1 MLVHA
6 CVLSRLSCVTL
17 CATPWTVMHQ
27 APWSM
32 GFSRQEYWSGLPFPP
47 PGDLPNPGIEPVSP
61 ALVGRFFTPE
71 PPGKTHTS
79 SLTHTCTH
87 THAHTHYQIWLRAD
101 VLLPW
106 RQTILKVSPELLG
119 WGAQQHQMQP
129 RVSRAFL
136 LSCLAGGLCTPHTLT
151 ITHGWSHSS
160 FFSTRKWRSLP
171 PYSFLFCPYLH
182 GLLALSQNK
191 LKSLPVGS
199 PRNSRGEGFLVA
211 SVCLWTLHGVCKFY
225 GAGKLPDLFKS
236 VFQLPSAIED
246 VTDLQWKSRKS
257 MCVWSMCVNVQNFQ
271 KACCLQDPSARPSFW
286 QWPCAVDSCI
296 QRLLGPDLGEWPDSQ
311 CGEDLELILELCLS
325 PSVWRLSRRT
335 GEPSL
340 QGSYVWSLP
349 PPERLRNVRN
359 L

>member
-6 CVLSRLSCVTL
+6 CVLSRLSCVRL
-17 CATPWTVMHQ
+17 FATPWTVMHQ

-61 ALVGRFFTPE
+61 ALADSLPLSHLGRPTQALSHTHVHTHMH
-71 PPGKTHTS
+71 THTIRYDLEQMSCFLGGRRFWRWVRS
-79 SLTHTCTH
+79 S
-87 THAHTHYQIWLRAD
+87 
-101 VLLPW
+101 
-106 RQTILKVSPELLG
+106 
-119 WGAQQHQMQP
+119 WGEVPNSTRMQP

-136 LSCLAGGLCTPHTLT
+136 LSCLTGGLCTPHTLT

-171 PYSFLFCPYLH
+171 PYSSLSCPYLH
-182 GLLALSQNK
+182 GLLALPQNK

-199 PRNSRGEGFLVA
+199 PSSSRGEGFFVA

-271 KACCLQDPSARPSFW
+271 KARCLQDPSARPSFW
-286 QWPCAVDSCI
+286 QWPCAVGSCI
-296 QRLLGPDLGEWPDSQ
+296 QRLLGPDPGEWPESH

-325 PSVWRLSRRT
+325 PSVQGFQDAQVSPHCREVTS
-335 GEPSL
+335 GPSHL
-340 QGSYVWSLP
+340 REGS
-349 PPERLRNVRN
+349 EM
-359 L
+359 